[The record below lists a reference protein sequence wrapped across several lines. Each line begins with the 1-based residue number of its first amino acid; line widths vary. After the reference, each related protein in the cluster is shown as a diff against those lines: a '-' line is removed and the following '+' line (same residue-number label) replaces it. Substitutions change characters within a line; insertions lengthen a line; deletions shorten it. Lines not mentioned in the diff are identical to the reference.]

1 MSQRTLVLLKPD
13 AVRRGLVGNILSR
26 FEAKGLSIVAM
37 ELRTIDAAKADEHY
51 AEHVEKDF
59 YPPLRDFVTSGPLVA
74 AVLEGDE
81 AIDVV
86 RAINGATDGRKAAPG
101 TIRGDLSLSNREN
114 LVHGSDSAESAEREI
129 KIWFPD
135 LGASPA
141 RRVDPAPVAAALAR
155 LKWAITARSRQ
166 ENLSLSP
173 TLQLRVLCAVTRT
186 GVSVSSVFNLA
197 CRYRPILGQGRT
209 ALPNSPFGWLVQ
221 GRPESVLLATSVG
234 LSSTCRGTSWEGRGS
249 VQAPTRHT
257 HQG

>member
-135 LGASPA
+135 L
-141 RRVDPAPVAAALAR
+141 
-155 LKWAITARSRQ
+155 
-166 ENLSLSP
+166 
-173 TLQLRVLCAVTRT
+173 
-186 GVSVSSVFNLA
+186 
-197 CRYRPILGQGRT
+197 
-209 ALPNSPFGWLVQ
+209 
-221 GRPESVLLATSVG
+221 
-234 LSSTCRGTSWEGRGS
+234 
-249 VQAPTRHT
+249 
-257 HQG
+257 